1 MTPTQLRAF
10 HAVASTGS
18 FTAAA
23 RSLNTSQPPVTT
35 HVRELEDLYGV
46 ELFHRHGRGAEL
58 TTVGRQLLAITQRV
72 IANQQEAVE
81 FLRDAGKLRS
91 GHLRLGSIA
100 PFGITELLARFH
112 DAYPQIDITVTP
124 GNSSELLDGL
134 RRYRFD
140 VALVGQVASLDEFH
154 TTCHTQ
160 PEIVL
165 MVNRRHRWARRRGI
179 RIRELAGEPL
189 IFREDGSNTQ
199 RALRHAAEAAG
210 VKLSCALTYGSR
222 EGVVASVVA
231 GLGVGSIPEDQLNNH
246 PELRIVRIQDV
257 RVTVDS
263 YVACLAERSESRIVR
278 ALLDIAQAL
287 MPGIPGPTP
296 GRT

>member
-23 RSLNTSQPPVTT
+23 RALHTSQPPITT
-35 HVRELEDLYGV
+35 HVRELEELYGV

-58 TTVGRQLLAITQRV
+58 TVVGRQLLAITQRV
-72 IANQQEAVE
+72 VANQQEAVE
-81 FLRDAGKLRS
+81 FLKDAGGLRS
-91 GHLRLGSIA
+91 GHLNLGAIA
-100 PFGITELLARFH
+100 PFGITELLRQFRAQFPH
-112 DAYPQIDITVTP
+112 VGITVTP

-140 VALVGQVASLDEFH
+140 VAVVGQVGSLDEFH
-154 TTCHTQ
+154 ATCHTQ

-165 MVNRRHRWARRRGI
+165 LVNRRHRWARRRSL
-179 RIRELAGEPL
+179 RIRELAGEPM

-199 RALRHAAEAAG
+199 RSLQAAADAAG
-210 VKLSCALTYGSR
+210 VTLTPALTYGSR

-231 GLGVGSIPEDQLNNH
+231 GLGVGSIPDDQVIAHADLRV
-246 PELRIVRIQDV
+246 LRIEDV
-257 RVTVDS
+257 RVYVDS
-263 YVACLAERSESRIVR
+263 WLACLAERAESRIVR
-278 ALLDIAQAL
+278 AFMEVAERVLVRPDVTAA
-287 MPGIPGPTP
+287 
-296 GRT
+296 